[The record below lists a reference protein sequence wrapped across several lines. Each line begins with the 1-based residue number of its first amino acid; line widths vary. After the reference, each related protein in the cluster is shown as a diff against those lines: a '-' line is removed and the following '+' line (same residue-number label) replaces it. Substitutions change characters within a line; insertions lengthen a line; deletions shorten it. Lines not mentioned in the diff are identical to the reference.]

1 MLEVNEVPPYHSIPY
16 DHDVPGG
23 GRVMRVEQKPH
34 DGLVMAVRRITHYEV
49 SMRDTWQVLYYTQRL
64 G

>member
-1 MLEVNEVPPYHSIPY
+1 
-16 DHDVPGG
+16 
-23 GRVMRVEQKPH
+23 MRVEQKPH